1 MISGDYGNDLIFSD
15 KPASE
20 WALGYPLGNGRTGAM
35 VKGKVKAERIALN
48 HDLLWRRFMD
58 RPEKKTAAL
67 LPEVRRLCAQGR
79 WDEAQDLF
87 LTRVPETGH
96 ALYINPFVPFCDLGL
111 FLHHKGGEITNYR
124 RQLDMKRAVVTV
136 EYDAGQRHYRR
147 EYFCSFPAGL
157 FFVRVTCSAMGC
169 LGGEVSLSRL
179 PDPDCEITGCSSP
192 GLILLEGLFEEGVR
206 FAARARVYQKGGRLT
221 NGIRTYQP
229 PPGKIPP
236 PDTGGIVFDFRD
248 ETQKFEPCGV
258 STCFDAADE
267 VLIAVALATD
277 DEADCPPEAL
287 CDRKIEALGD
297 VFPDTQALLEQHA
310 ADHGQFYGR
319 AGLFI
324 GGGSVGETADTLV
337 ERAAA
342 GDVDNALYGLLYHMS
357 RYLAIAAGRP
367 QLRGGAPKSP
377 INLQGLW
384 NQDRRPAWDCDYHLD
399 LNLQMS
405 YWGLDAANLGD
416 LMEPLTAWIRRL
428 LPQARACAA
437 DIHGCG
443 GILLPATCDNK
454 TPGNID
460 NIGYCFT
467 AAAAWLAQVLWIH
480 YDYSR
485 DETFLKNDLYGFL
498 KEIAAFYDDFL
509 ILDDKGRLVTC
520 PSCSPEM
527 GIMGR
532 TKWSVLSSASSMDLE
547 LIREV
552 YEHLLE
558 ASARLGVDA
567 GLQASWSQTLA
578 KLPLPPI
585 SAEHGLEEW
594 LEPHEPYDPGHR
606 HRSHLVGI
614 VPGGRITP
622 EDTPEYAQAVRKAL
636 EYRLA
641 EGAGSSAS
649 FSCVTDAMIF
659 ARLYD
664 APAALEQLR
673 QTVERHVME
682 NLLTA
687 ICDWRGRGESL
698 AWFNGRKVF
707 QIEAGLGLGCAI
719 AEMLLQS
726 RRGVI
731 RLLPALPGEW
741 KDGSFFGLC
750 AAGGFEAAAK
760 WAGGKLEQAKII
772 SKFGGPCRVM
782 PFRAEWPLTVWLEGA
797 KIRADVSGGVLS
809 FETKAGGRYTLRPA
823 ENGENR

>member
-1 MISGDYGNDLIFSD
+1 MITRDDGNGLVFSD

-35 VKGKVKAERIALN
+35 VKGKVKTERIALN
-48 HDLLWRRFMD
+48 HDLLWRRFMT
-58 RPEKKTAAL
+58 RPDKKTAAL

-111 FLHHKGGEITNYR
+111 FLRHKDGEITGYR

-136 EYDAGQRHYRR
+136 EYDAGARHYRR

-157 FFVRVTCSAMGC
+157 FFVRITCSAMGC

-179 PDPDCEITGCSSP
+179 PDPDCETTGSSSP
-192 GLILLEGLFEEGVR
+192 GLVCLEGLFEEGVQ

-221 NGIRTYQP
+221 NGFRTYLP
-229 PPGKIPP
+229 PPGKTPP

-248 ETQKFEPCGV
+248 ESQKFEPFGV

-277 DEADCPPEAL
+277 DEADCPPAAL
-287 CDRKIEALGD
+287 CESKLEALGD
-297 VFPDTQALLEQHA
+297 AYPDTQALLEEHVK
-310 ADHGQFYGR
+310 DHQTLYGR
-319 AGLFI
+319 AGLVI
-324 GGGSVGETADTLV
+324 GGGSDNETTDTLV
-337 ERAAA
+337 ERAAS
-342 GDVDNALYGLLYHMS
+342 GDVDNALYPLLYHMS
-357 RYLAIAAGRP
+357 RYLAVAAGRP
-367 QLRGGAPKSP
+367 QAESAAPKSP

-384 NQDRRPAWDCDYHLD
+384 NQDRRPAWDCDFHLD
-399 LNLQMS
+399 LNLEMC
-405 YWGLDAANLGD
+405 YWGLDAANLGE
-416 LMEPLTAWIRRL
+416 LMEPLAAWVKRL

-443 GILLPATCDNK
+443 GILMPATCDNK
-454 TPGNID
+454 TIGNVD

-467 AAAAWLAQVLWIH
+467 SAAAWLAQVLWIH
-480 YDYSR
+480 YEYSR
-485 DETFLKNDLYGFL
+485 DEAFLKNDLYGFL

-509 ILDDKGRLVTC
+509 QPDAEGRLTAC

-527 GIMGR
+527 GIKGR
-532 TKWSVLSSASSMDLE
+532 NKWSVLSSTSSMDLE

-552 YEHLLE
+552 YEHLLQAAE
-558 ASARLGVDA
+558 RLGVNA
-567 GLQASWSQTLA
+567 QQRAARLETLA
-578 KLPLPPI
+578 GLPLPPI
-585 SAEHGLEEW
+585 SAEHGLKEW
-594 LEPHEPYDPGHR
+594 LEPHEPYDAGHR

-614 VPGGRITP
+614 APGERITP

-664 APAALEQLR
+664 AQAALEQLR
-673 QTVERHVME
+673 QAVGRHVME

-687 ICDWRGRGESL
+687 ICDWRDRGESL
-698 AWFNGRKVF
+698 AWFGGRKVF

-731 RLLPALPGEW
+731 RLLPALPAEW
-741 KDGSFFGLC
+741 KDGSFYGFC
-750 AAGGFEAAAK
+750 AGGGFEVSAR
-760 WAGGKLEQAKII
+760 WENGTLLEAEILSKI
-772 SKFGGPCRVM
+772 SGRCRVI
-782 PFRAEWPLTVWLEGA
+782 PFRTEGTLTVWSEGSE
-797 KIRADVSGGVLS
+797 IQTDTSGGMLS
-809 FETKAGGRYTLRPA
+809 FETKAGSRYELRPA
-823 ENGENR
+823 QTGEDL

>member
-1 MISGDYGNDLIFSD
+1 MISGDDGNHTIFSN

-35 VKGKVKAERIALN
+35 VKGKVKTERIVLN

-58 RPEKKTAAL
+58 RPDKKTAAL

-111 FLHHKGGEITNYR
+111 FLRHKDGEITGYR
-124 RQLDMKRAVVTV
+124 RQLDMKRAVATV
-136 EYDAGQRHYRR
+136 EYDAGARHYRR

-157 FFVRVTCSAMGC
+157 FFVRITCSAMGC

-179 PDPDCEITGCSSP
+179 PDPDCEIAGFSSP
-192 GLILLEGLFEEGVR
+192 GLICLEGLFEEGVS
-206 FAARARVYQKGGRLT
+206 FAARSRVYQKGGRLT
-221 NGIRTYQP
+221 NGIRTYLP
-229 PPGKIPP
+229 PPYKTPA

-248 ETQKFEPCGV
+248 ETHKFEPFGV

-277 DEADCPPEAL
+277 DEADCPPAEL
-287 CDRKIEALGD
+287 CERKLGALGD
-297 VFPDTQALLEQHA
+297 AYPDTQALLEEHA
-310 ADHGQFYGR
+310 ADYQKLYGR

-324 GGGSVGETADTLV
+324 GGGSDAEATDTLV

-342 GDVDNALYGLLYHMS
+342 GDVDNALYGLLYNMS
-357 RYLAIAAGRP
+357 RCLAIAAGRP
-367 QLRGGAPKSP
+367 QPQDAAPKSP

-384 NQDRRPAWDCDYHLD
+384 NQDRRPAWDCDFHLD
-399 LNLQMS
+399 LNLEMC

-416 LMEPLTAWIRRL
+416 LMEPLTAWLKRL

-443 GILLPATCDNK
+443 GILMAATCDNK
-454 TPGNID
+454 TIGNVD

-467 AAAAWLAQVLWIH
+467 SAAAWLAQVLWIH
-480 YDYSR
+480 YEYSR
-485 DETFLKNDLYGFL
+485 DEVFLKNDLYGFL

-509 ILDDKGRLVTC
+509 QPDAEGRMTTC

-527 GIMGR
+527 GIKGR
-532 TKWSVLSSASSMDLE
+532 KKWSVLSSASSMDLE

-558 ASARLGVDA
+558 ASERLGLDA
-567 GLQASWSQTLA
+567 RQRDSWSQTLA

-594 LEPHEPYDPGHR
+594 LVPHEPYDPGHR

-614 VPGGRITP
+614 VPGERITP

-641 EGAGSSAS
+641 EGSGSSAS

-664 APAALEQLR
+664 APAALVQLR
-673 QTVERHVME
+673 QAVERHVME

-687 ICDWRGRGESL
+687 ICDWRDRGESL

-731 RLLPALPGEW
+731 RLLPALPDSW

-750 AAGGFEAAAK
+750 AAGGFEVSAQ
-760 WAGGKLEQAKII
+760 WADGKLIKAEIL
-772 SKFGGPCRVM
+772 SKLGGRCCVM
-782 PFRAEWPLTVWLEGA
+782 PFRTGRPISVWSEGCEIQPDDSSA
-797 KIRADVSGGVLS
+797 LLS
-809 FETKAGGRYTLRPA
+809 FKTKAGGRYELRPA